1 VHLLSKKKRYKLIA
15 KTDAGTMTEFVE
27 TYQGLGRA
35 IEYSGLRNITK
46 AEVFSA
52 EANAWVEFTTLSI
65 KLAQM
70 TAKMRQ
76 ATKNAGLLMAYFL
89 K

>member
-1 VHLLSKKKRYKLIA
+1 
-15 KTDAGTMTEFVE
+15 MTEFVE

-35 IEYSGLRNITK
+35 IEYSGLHNIIK

-52 EANAWVEFTTLSI
+52 DANAWVEFTALSI

-70 TAKMRQ
+70 TTKMRQ
-76 ATKNAGLLMAYFL
+76 AAKSAGLLMAYFL